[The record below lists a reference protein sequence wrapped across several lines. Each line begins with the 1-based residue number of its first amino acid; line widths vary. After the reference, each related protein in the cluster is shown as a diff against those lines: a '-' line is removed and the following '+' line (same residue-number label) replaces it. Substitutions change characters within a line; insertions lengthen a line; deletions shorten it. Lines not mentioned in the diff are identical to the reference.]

1 MSRGIPHDRD
11 RDRPT
16 RAAAKESLMS
26 PITRI
31 TAVAVALSAG
41 ALTLVIAPSAA
52 RAGDP
57 CPIRFAAVDLGVPGW
72 AEPALRKRVEGGDPL
87 LARMVSLAGKLECGE
102 VSLAPAKDGSIAVA
116 LHEEVAAA
124 RMKLDH
130 VKARLVD
137 EKRRF
142 RCDAAARDLKYLAA
156 TAEEDGMVLWYRGH
170 GRILLVSPGWKSLCV
185 DAARADKMTDEQLVG
200 LWKKVTGPR
209 VADRHANP

>member
-1 MSRGIPHDRD
+1 MSSI
-11 RDRPT
+11 
-16 RAAAKESLMS
+16 A
-26 PITRI
+26 RI

-41 ALTLVIAPSAA
+41 ALTLLLAPPAA

-57 CPIRFAAVDLGVPGW
+57 CPIRFAAVDLGVPAW

-87 LARMVSLAGKLECGE
+87 LGRMVSLAAKLECSE
-102 VSLAPAKDGSIAVA
+102 VSLVPGKDGSIPVA
-116 LHEEVAAA
+116 LHEEVDEA
-124 RMKLDH
+124 RMRLER

-156 TAEEDGMVLWYRGH
+156 TSEVDGMILWFRGH
-170 GRILLVSPGWKSLCV
+170 ARILLVSPGWRSLCV
-185 DAARADKMTDEQLVG
+185 EAARADKMTDRQLVA

-209 VADRHANP
+209 VADRYANP